1 MPVVG
6 MLFIIGLAL
15 FSGAATFALERLV
28 PAKKR
33 QEHNDVIG
41 FVYAVIGVS
50 YAVLL
55 GLVVIAAWNTQAAAR
70 ANTYTEG
77 NALSRLAWYAYS
89 LPESQHTEIEDLLT
103 QYTYEVITTE
113 WADMARQQSSPEAW
127 STYQELHK
135 VIAAQR
141 PAAPSDVAQY
151 QIAVSAADQLGA
163 ARRERLAQSTE
174 TIPPL
179 LWTALLMGG
188 VITTGF
194 AFLFGMKSTG
204 THALIMFSL
213 ALLIGGLLLVISE
226 LVNPFNGTVK
236 VGPVAL
242 HLALQRIQELS

>member
-6 MLFIIGLAL
+6 MLFIFGLAL
-15 FSGAATFALERLV
+15 LAGAVTFALEKLV

-33 QEHNDVIG
+33 AEHNDVIG

-55 GLVVIAAWNTQAAAR
+55 GLVVIAAWNTQVAAR
-70 ANTYTEG
+70 DNTYTEG

-89 LPESQHTEIEDLLT
+89 LPPSEHTEIEDLLT
-103 QYTYEVITTE
+103 QYTYEVITVE
-113 WADMARQQSSPEAW
+113 WADMAHQQFSPEAW

-135 VIAAQR
+135 VIAARR

-151 QIAVSAADQLGA
+151 QIAVDAADHLGA

-174 TIPPL
+174 SIPPL
-179 LWTALLMGG
+179 LWATLIMGG
-188 VITTGF
+188 VITVGF

-204 THALIMFSL
+204 AHALIMFSL
-213 ALLIGGLLLVISE
+213 ALLIGGLLLVINE
-226 LVNPFNGTVK
+226 LVNPFSGAVK
-236 VGPVAL
+236 VGSVAL
-242 HLALQRIQELS
+242 QLALQRIQELS